1 MKKAMRQKKTSCVS
15 VQCLYV
21 ISEESADLETGTV
34 RTICGSLLPIRNCEL
49 TEILNVNYI
58 SL

>member
-1 MKKAMRQKKTSCVS
+1 MRQKKTSCVS